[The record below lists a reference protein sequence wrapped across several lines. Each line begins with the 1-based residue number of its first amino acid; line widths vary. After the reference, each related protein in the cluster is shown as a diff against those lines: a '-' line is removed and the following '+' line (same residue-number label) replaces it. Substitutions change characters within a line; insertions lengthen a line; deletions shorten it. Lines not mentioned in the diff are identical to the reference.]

1 MNPIL
6 AHFKGEEEFVKR
18 MMAIIEQVENLQ
30 SYYLTEF
37 LSPFHQ
43 SILVSL
49 VGRVEGI
56 KVEFEGS
63 IENAEMKRGYIC
75 PDYFEVSKK
84 DYDILMYRIH
94 YPAKFEKIKHSD
106 ILGALMSLGIKRERF
121 GDIVVGEKIYL
132 VCDTQVGKILEYEL
146 TSIRHAKVRLIQ
158 SVDVVSNRIE
168 YITRTFFIKSYRID
182 VILSSFYK
190 LSRSEVNKY
199 IQAGFVKVNHKEVV
213 ENNFLC
219 NNNDVISF
227 KRHGRVKLVDLERTT
242 KQGNHVVEGYFYK

>member
-1 MNPIL
+1 MNPVL
-6 AHFKGEEEFVKR
+6 VHFKGEEEFVKR
-18 MMAIIEQVENLQ
+18 MMAIIDQVASKQN
-30 SYYLTEF
+30 YYLTDF

-43 SILVSL
+43 SILLSL
-49 VGRVEGI
+49 IGRVEGV
-56 KVEFEGS
+56 KVEFDGC
-63 IENAEMKRGYIC
+63 IENAEMKRAYIC
-75 PDYFEVSKK
+75 PDYFEVTKE
-84 DYDILMYRIH
+84 DFNIVTYRIQ

-121 GDIVVGEKIYL
+121 GDIVVGENVYL
-132 VCDTQVGKILEYEL
+132 VCDTQVGQLLGYEL
-146 TSIRHAKVRLIQ
+146 TSIRHAKVRLVL
-158 SVDVVSNRIE
+158 SDDVVTNNIE
-168 YITRTFFIKSYRID
+168 YHTRTFFIKSYRLD
-182 VILSSFYK
+182 VVLSSFYK

-227 KRHGRVKLVDLERTT
+227 KRHGRVKLVDLDRTT